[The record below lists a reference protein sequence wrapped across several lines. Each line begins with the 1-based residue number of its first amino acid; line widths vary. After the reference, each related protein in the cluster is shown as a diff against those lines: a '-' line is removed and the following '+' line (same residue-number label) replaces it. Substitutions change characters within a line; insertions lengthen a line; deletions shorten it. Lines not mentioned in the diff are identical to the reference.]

1 MGMKISGKVRLPKV
15 TKTAKKETSTA
26 KMVRPRKRSKDA
38 GKKQRKFSFSNKLLV
53 LFGVPLIIIGV
64 TVASLSTVTLRNNLY
79 TEIQSGLHLAAV
91 SLETTYS
98 KLYDG
103 DYSRTQSGALYK
115 GDVQISGD
123 STLLDSLREKAD
135 VETAFCFDDRIVLTT
150 LRMVTGARAVGLQLD
165 ADICE
170 RVKAGET
177 VFDPAYELQGVQ
189 YFGYFLPLQNE
200 DGSVVGAIFAGKTV
214 EQVSRQVN
222 QAMIQILAPT
232 MCVMLVFLLCVFF
245 FAKYLTKNMKKTRRF
260 LEKVSEGDLVI
271 EGNEKRVKSTDEIG
285 DIYEISVHL
294 RNELRN
300 IVSNIKASGDTMTVS
315 ATELMDMSRHM
326 RKNAGQLH
334 NSLESI
340 RGEMTN
346 QAGQTEESADNIY
359 KIGTQIESI
368 SDEMNSMYETVH
380 VMSDAEKKS
389 NQLMQEL
396 NVSNEE
402 MVTITN
408 EIARQIDATDAS
420 VQSIQQTIDIIHDI
434 ADETNLLSIN
444 ASIEAAHAGAS
455 GRGFAVIAEQI
466 NKLASM
472 SAENAK
478 NVEDALAALKADSQS
493 VVVTMSEVTRR
504 VDSQNEKLTESMSN
518 FEAVARGV
526 ESSQE
531 VVGRISQRVEELHQ
545 AKESVLACVTVLS
558 EVAEKLVE
566 STGPIADT
574 AGEMENRMRFLEDTA
589 KKLEAVSEKL
599 NSGLDIFK
607 L

>member
-1 MGMKISGKVRLPKV
+1 MGIKVSDRVKLPKLS
-15 TKTAKKETSTA
+15 KTAKPPKPSKKSKQA
-26 KMVRPRKRSKDA
+26 KK
-38 GKKQRKFSFSNKLLV
+38 GKGNKKFSFSNKLLI
-53 LFGVPLIIIGV
+53 LFGIPLIVIGV

-79 TEIQSGLHLAAV
+79 TEIQSGLQLAAV

-98 KLYDG
+98 TLYDG
-103 DYSRTQSGALYK
+103 DYSKTQSGVLYK
-115 GDVQISGD
+115 GEVKLSGD
-123 STLLDSLREKAD
+123 TSLLDSLQEKAG
-135 VETAFCFDDRIVLTT
+135 VETAFYFDDKIVLTT

-189 YFGYFLPLQNE
+189 YFGYFLPLKNE

-214 EQVSRQVN
+214 EQVSQQVN

-232 MCVMLVFLLCVFF
+232 ICVMLVFLVCVFF
-245 FAKYLTKNMKKTRRF
+245 FARYLTKNMKKTRRF

-294 RNELRN
+294 RNELRT

-334 NSLESI
+334 NSLEHI

-368 SDEMNSMYETVH
+368 SGEMSSMYETVH

-396 NVSNEE
+396 NVSNAE

-478 NVEDALAALKADSQS
+478 NVEEALAALKADSKS

-504 VDSQNEKLTESMSN
+504 VDSQNQKLTESMTN
-518 FEAVARGV
+518 FEAVAKGV
-526 ESSQE
+526 ESSQA
-531 VVGRISQRVEELHQ
+531 VVERISQRVEELHQ
-545 AKESVLACVTVLS
+545 AKEGVLACVTALS
-558 EVAEKLVE
+558 EVSEKLVE

-574 AGEMENRMRFLEDTA
+574 AGEMESRMRVLEDTA

-599 NSGLDIFK
+599 NNGLDIFK